1 MLHIHLLQKAALVLN
16 AVALLKHHV
25 YFVHLQTAENAR
37 IKTHIQN
44 YSGVCLHN
52 GIRYKD
58 KDEWTVDSCTHCT
71 CQVSLQ
77 LYLNEIIADTPIKY
91 ILLVLISVS

>member
-1 MLHIHLLQKAALVLN
+1 MQCVFFAPLQN
-16 AVALLKHHV
+16 
-25 YFVHLQTAENAR
+25 TENALIR
-37 IKTHIQN
+37 EQIKS

-52 GIRYKD
+52 GIVYKD

-77 LYLNEIIADTPIKY
+77 LKLEQMSNLAFLFVVNSIRLKTIAVFD
-91 ILLVLISVS
+91 SVSGDRRQES